1 MKLYDTPTAE
11 NLPAYRAQPVSGN
24 EINGQGIKEK
34 VRARRVFHAPWN
46 REMAWTGMNDFFLM
60 NNTWAIL
67 VQALKNRWLM
77 RRCAGPVAKRRVEAG
92 DPEEMAR
99 RLKQK
104 AKELGAG
111 IVGITEIEPGDL
123 YDDMEQ
129 KHRYAICIGIPMR
142 REEMQH
148 VPHERSGLEVQRVYG
163 EVARVSIELAEYIR
177 AMGWPAY
184 AHGDPRSTEVLQI
197 PMAVRA
203 GLGQLG
209 KHGSMISKEYGSN
222 FRLSAVATDI
232 PLSLDNPVDIGVD
245 DLCLGC
251 RRCTIDCPPDA
262 IADEKQ
268 WVRGEYRWYVDFDK
282 CVPYFTTT
290 FGCAIC
296 IEVCPWS
303 EPGRGPKL
311 SQVLLAKRS
320 KKAQSP
326 GAENLGSE

>member
-1 MKLYDTPTAE
+1 MKLYDTPSAE
-11 NLPAYRAQPVSGN
+11 NLPAYQALPVSGN
-24 EINGQGIKEK
+24 DINGRGLKEK
-34 VRARRVFHAPWN
+34 VRPRRVFHATWI
-46 REMAWTGMNDFFLM
+46 RELPWTGMNDFFLM
-60 NNTWAIL
+60 NNSWSIML
-67 VQALKNRWLM
+67 QALRNRWLM
-77 RRCAGPVAKRRVEAG
+77 RRCAGPVAKRRVEVN
-92 DPEEMAR
+92 DPGEMAR

-104 AKELGAG
+104 AQELGAG
-111 IVGITEIEPGDL
+111 IVGITEMEPNDL
-123 YDDMEQ
+123 YEDMEM

-142 REEMQH
+142 REEMLH

-163 EVARVSIELAEYIR
+163 EVARVAVELAEYIR
-177 AMGWPAY
+177 AMGWPAHAY
-184 AHGDPRSTEVLQI
+184 GDPRSTEALQI

-232 PLSLDNPVDIGVD
+232 PLSIDGPVDIGVD

-262 IADEKQ
+262 IIDEKQ

-282 CVPYFTTT
+282 CVPYFSTT

-303 EPGRGPKL
+303 EPDRGPKL
-311 SQVLLAKRS
+311 SQMLLAKRD
-320 KKAQSP
+320 KKERQAR
-326 GAENLGSE
+326 E

>member
-1 MKLYDTPTAE
+1 MKLYDTPSAE

-24 EINGQGIKEK
+24 LINGQGIKEK

-46 REMAWTGMNDFFLM
+46 RELPWTGMNDFFLM

-67 VQALKNRWLM
+67 IQALKNRWLM
-77 RRCAGPVAKRRVEAG
+77 RRSAGPVAKHRVEVN
-92 DPEEMAR
+92 DPNEMAAH
-99 RLKQK
+99 LKQK

-111 IVGITEIEPGDL
+111 IVGITGIEPDDL
-123 YDDMEQ
+123 YEDMEL

-142 REEMQH
+142 RGEMLH

-177 AMGWPAY
+177 GMGWPAY

-197 PMAVRA
+197 PMAIRA

-209 KHGSMISKEYGSN
+209 KHGSMISREYGSN

-232 PLSLDNPVDIGVD
+232 PLTLDNPVDIGVD

-262 IADEKQ
+262 ILDEKQ

-290 FGCAIC
+290 YGCAIC

-303 EPGRGPKL
+303 EPDRGPKL
-311 SQVLLAKRS
+311 SQMLLAKRG
-320 KKAQSP
+320 KNRP
-326 GAENLGSE
+326 ER